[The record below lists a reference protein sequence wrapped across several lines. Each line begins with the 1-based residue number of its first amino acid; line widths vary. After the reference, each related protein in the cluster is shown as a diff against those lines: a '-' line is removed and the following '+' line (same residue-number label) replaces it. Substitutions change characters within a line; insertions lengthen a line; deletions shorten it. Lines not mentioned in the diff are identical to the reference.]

1 MQINQRKLLLSSK
14 GIDALYEVDTACG
27 SFAAVIKRSDGTEE
41 LYPNCKV
48 DMVLDKLAAER
59 GKSLARLRL
68 LRGRK
73 LKKKNLHVDFY
84 EIGLPLILMPVRHRR
99 AVNSNHGVMAFLNV
113 ARICKV
119 EGKEQAVVTFIS
131 GEKLQLR
138 ESAYSV
144 RAKLVAGRELLYE
157 NMFARSE
164 ELHYMRV
171 TLRRLHRFMGEDL

>member
-48 DMVLDKLAAER
+48 DMLLDKLAAER

-84 EIGLPLILMPVRHRR
+84 EITEEKPIVMEVPIKLNGLAEGVKAGGKLAASVRK
-99 AVNSNHGVMAFLNV
+99 L
-113 ARICKV
+113 KV
-119 EGKEQAVVTFIS
+119 YAPYTAIP
-131 GEKLQLR
+131 EKLNIDVTHLGLGKTIKVSELSFEGLEIITSPNVVVCQVKMTR
-138 ESAYSV
+138 NAMSAAS
-144 RAKLVAGRELLYE
+144 K
-157 NMFARSE
+157 E
-164 ELHYMRV
+164 E
-171 TLRRLHRFMGEDL
+171 E